1 MSRSANISRRI
12 FCCGV
17 FSYGAVEAAQPI
29 IDMNLKRRPIVDYS
43 NEVNLASL
51 YNGPFFDIEPEVN
64 FHNYK
69 EPPQDASNFLFDR
82 SIDVNLHNT
91 NTGEN
96 LSLRWANG
104 VSLSKSQKRKFD
116 HFCRDWRQSKQVAMD
131 KELLDILGNI
141 CQNLSA
147 DHRSLDVE
155 ILSGFRTE
163 ETNEMLR
170 RKSPYVAKNSF
181 HKRGKALDFRIPSVS
196 TSIVRNIAHSVVRG
210 GLGTYKNFIHVDTG
224 PYRRWIS

>member
-12 FCCGV
+12 FCCSI

-29 IDMNLKRRPIVDYS
+29 IDINLKRKPIVNYS

-51 YNGPFFDIEPEVN
+51 YDGAFFDIEPEVN
-64 FHNYK
+64 VYNSTK
-69 EPPQDASNFLFDR
+69 PPQDAVDFLFDR
-82 SIDVNLHNT
+82 SIDLNFLNA

-96 LSLRWANG
+96 LSLRLING
-104 VSLSKSQKRKFD
+104 VSVSDPQKHKFD
-116 HFCRDWRQSKQVAMD
+116 HFCRDWRQGKQVAMD
-131 KELLDILGNI
+131 NELLNILGNI
-141 CQNLSA
+141 CQNLST
-147 DHRSLDVE
+147 DHGSVDVE

-181 HKRGKALDFRIPSVS
+181 HKRGRALDFRIPNVS
-196 TSIVRNIAHSVVRG
+196 SSAVRNIAHSVVRG